1 MTVPTEAD
9 RKQLREETA
18 GLLVERVRLG
28 LWIIVSVNVLFTLT
42 DVLAGRPD
50 ILRLLVLKIV
60 LFAGMLAGLW
70 LLRPRIAWH
79 SAVSIALAALA
90 VSYSTSMLSGMLTH
104 DVTTTQVNCITLALI
119 TALLLPWGAGPQLA
133 TVMMAGAAVLA
144 HAYLVHGTLA
154 GVFGYAALPVVVAL
168 AASVYGAAQLQT
180 AIGQREIQR
189 KRAEDERDTFFR
201 LSPDLFCIG
210 GADGYLKRLNP
221 AWEQCLGWTPAEL
234 LARPWIE
241 FVHPDDQPAVRLEQH
256 RQGGTGP
263 SQFENRWRHKTG
275 GYRWLSWSVSQ
286 ETGGLVYAVARDITE
301 RRHVDDAL
309 RDSEARFRSL
319 VQTAGSAIA
328 YIAVDR
334 RIIEFNRYAE
344 RMFGWWRG
352 EVLGR
357 DCVEL
362 LVPDADRD
370 TVLATLA
377 QVLAGT
383 GAGDFECRVIT
394 RDATERFFLWNAT
407 PTLDAHGQVT
417 GAILIGQDVT
427 DRKRADQKTA
437 ALLQIARDIS
447 GTVELS
453 QLLDCVQRQTV
464 TLLPCDRVATFYWD
478 RETRA
483 FRIVAHYNF
492 PAEWSAQTAATEF
505 HPAEPV
511 AELLS
516 SGRTLV
522 INDFADQP
530 WVPTSLLARFR
541 VRALLGAPLVVRG
554 RALGV
559 LVASRESSGARFDA
573 DDVQLFEGIA
583 RQLAVAIEAA
593 ELYRAQQEE
602 AEVAAALARV
612 GRELISSLHTAL
624 LLDRLCH
631 LTTEVLQCDASHTLL
646 LPAQG
651 GTYTPVAGYGDSA
664 EQSELLRLTGF
675 PAEVVDPFMAAVD
688 REELVHVSLPDNLRG
703 LPAGLLTSYG
713 VTSAIGVALRRG
725 GKLIGVQTASLR
737 GRNGAF
743 TDRQQRIARGI
754 AKLASLA
761 LENAQLV
768 EQLERADHFK
778 ADFLATMSHELRTP
792 LHVIIGYSDLLEQG
806 EFGDLTTEQVDTVRR
821 VGRSAYGL
829 LDLINAT
836 LDLSRLE
843 AKQPPLSLEDLHVA
857 TLIEELEAKSATWQ
871 IKPNVRLSWEVGADS
886 LVVHTDPVKLKMILN
901 NLLGNA
907 IRFTDQGHIVISAR
921 ACDAGVEFRVSDTG
935 IGIPDKARAS
945 IFEPFQQADRSI
957 AQRYGGVG
965 LGLYIVRRLVDML
978 GGSIQVESTVGPEH
992 GSTFRVWLPPRPEDR
1007 RNTAASR

>member
-18 GLLVERVRLG
+18 SLLVQRVRLG
-28 LWIIVSVNVLFTLT
+28 LWIIAFVNVLFTLA
-42 DVLAGRPD
+42 DVLASRPE
-50 ILRLLVLKIV
+50 LVRLLVLK
-60 LFAGMLAGLW
+60 LFLFTGILAGLC
-70 LLRPRIAWH
+70 LLRTRITWR

-90 VSYSTSMLSGMLTH
+90 LSYSTSALSGILTH
-104 DVTTTQVNCITLALI
+104 DVTTTRVNCIALAMI
-119 TALLLPWGAGPQLA
+119 AALLVPWGAAPQLA
-133 TVMMAGAAVLA
+133 TVVMAGATILA
-144 HAYLVHGTLA
+144 HAYVVYGTL
-154 GVFGYAALPVVVAL
+154 GVFGYEALPVVVAL

-189 KRAEDERDTFFR
+189 KRAEDERDSFFR
-201 LSPDLFCIG
+201 LSPDLFCIR

-241 FVHPDDQPAVRLEQH
+241 LVHPDDQPAARLEQH
-256 RQGGTGP
+256 RPGATGP
-263 SQFENRWRHKTG
+263 SQFENRWCHKNG
-275 GYRWLSWSVSQ
+275 SYRWLSWSVSQ
-286 ETGGLVYAVARDITE
+286 ETGALVYAVARDITE
-301 RRHVDDAL
+301 RRNVGDAL

-344 RMFGWWRG
+344 HMFGWWRG

-357 DCVEL
+357 DCVEV

-370 TVLATLA
+370 TVVATLA
-377 QVLAGT
+377 KVLAGNA
-383 GAGDFECRVIT
+383 AGDFESRVIT
-394 RDATERFFLWNAT
+394 RDATERCFLWNAT

-417 GAILIGQDVT
+417 GIILIGQDVT

-464 TLLPCDRVATFYWD
+464 ALLPCDQVATFYWD
-478 RETRA
+478 RDTHA
-483 FRIVAHYNF
+483 FRILAHYNL
-492 PAEWSAQTAATEF
+492 PVEWLADTAAIEF

-516 SGRTLV
+516 SGTTLV
-522 INDFADQP
+522 INDIADQP

-541 VRALLGAPLVVRG
+541 IRALLGAPLVVRS

-559 LVASRESSGARFDA
+559 LVAARESNGARFDA
-573 DDVQLFEGIA
+573 DDIQLFEGIA
-583 RQLAVAIEAA
+583 RQLGVAIEAT

-602 AEVAAALARV
+602 AEVATALARV
-612 GRELISSLHTAL
+612 GRELISSLDTAL
-624 LLDRLCH
+624 LLGRLCRV
-631 LTTEVLQCDASHTLL
+631 TAEALQCDASHTFL

-651 GTYTPVAGYGDSA
+651 NTYTPVAGCGDSA
-664 EQSELLRLTGF
+664 EQAELLRLTGF
-675 PAEVVDPFMAAVD
+675 PAEIVAPFLDAVD
-688 REELVHVSLPDNLRG
+688 REELVQVSLRDNLRG

-713 VTSAIGVALRRG
+713 VTSAIAVALRRG
-725 GKLIGVQTASLR
+725 GKLIGVQTASR
-737 GRNGAF
+737 RAHNGSF
-743 TDRQQRIARGI
+743 TDQQQRIARGI
-754 AKLASLA
+754 AKLASMA

-821 VGRSAYGL
+821 VGQSAHGL
-829 LDLINAT
+829 LHLINAT

-843 AKQPPLSLEDLHVA
+843 AKQAPLSLEDVHVA
-857 TLIEELEAKSATWQ
+857 TVIEELEAESATWQ
-871 IKPNVRLSWEVGADS
+871 TKPNVRVGWEVGADS
-886 LVVHTDPVKLKMILN
+886 LVVHTDPVKLQMILN

-907 IRFTDQGHIVISAR
+907 IKFTDQGRIMISVR
-921 ACDAGVEFRVSDTG
+921 ACDAGVEFCVSDTG
-935 IGIPDKARAS
+935 IGIPDEARAS
-945 IFEPFQQADRSI
+945 IFEPFRQADSSI

-992 GSTFRVWLPPRPEDR
+992 GSTFRVWLPVRPEDR
-1007 RNTAASR
+1007 HDTAASQ

>member
-1 MTVPTEAD
+1 MPTEAD
-9 RKQLREETA
+9 RTLVREETA
-18 GLLVERVRLG
+18 SLLVERVRLG
-28 LWIIVSVNVLFTLT
+28 LWIIVCVNVLYAVA

-50 ILRLLVLKIV
+50 ILRLLALKLLLV
-60 LFAGMLAGLW
+60 TSMVAGLR
-70 LLRPRIAWH
+70 LLRTRITWR
-79 SAVSIALAALA
+79 SAVSIGLAALA
-90 VSYSTSMLSGMLTH
+90 VSYSTSMLSGMLAH
-104 DVTTTQVNCITLALI
+104 EVTMTRANCIALAVVS
-119 TALLLPWGAGPQLA
+119 ALLVPWGAGPQLA
-133 TVMMAGAAVLA
+133 TVVMAGATVLA
-144 HAYLVHGTLA
+144 HAYLVYGKLAGTL
-154 GVFGYAALPVVVAL
+154 GYAGLPVVVVL

-180 AIGQREIQR
+180 VIGQRVIQR
-189 KRAEDERDTFFR
+189 KRAEDERDNFFR
-201 LSPDLFCIG
+201 LSPDLFCTR

-241 FVHPDDQPAVRLEQH
+241 FVHPDDQPAARLEQH
-256 RQGGTGP
+256 RARETHPLQT
-263 SQFENRWRHKTG
+263 ENRWRHKNG
-275 GYRWLSWSVSQ
+275 SYRWLSWNVSQ
-286 ETGGLVYAVARDITE
+286 ESGGLVHAVARDITE

-344 RMFGWWRG
+344 HMFGWWRS

-370 TVLATLA
+370 TMVAALA
-377 QVLAGT
+377 QVVAGAGT
-383 GAGDFECRVIT
+383 GDFESRVVT
-394 RDATERFFLWNAT
+394 RDATERSFLWNAT
-407 PTLDAHGQVT
+407 PTFDAHGQVT
-417 GAILIGQDVT
+417 GIILIGQDVT

-464 TLLPCDRVATFYWD
+464 ILLPCDRVVTFYWN
-478 RETRA
+478 RETHA
-483 FRIVAHYNF
+483 FRIRAHYNL
-492 PAEWSAQTAATEF
+492 PVQRSAETATIEF
-505 HPAEPV
+505 HPADAV
-511 AELLS
+511 AQLLS

-522 INDFADQP
+522 INDIADQP
-530 WVPTSLLARFR
+530 WVPMSLLARFK
-541 VRALLGAPLVVRG
+541 VQALLGAPLVVRG

-583 RQLAVAIEAA
+583 RQLGVAIEAA

-612 GRELISSLHTAL
+612 GRELISSLDTAL
-624 LLDRLCH
+624 VLDQLCH
-631 LTTEVLQCDASHTLL
+631 LTTEVLQCDASHTFL

-651 GTYTPVAGYGDSA
+651 DAYTPVAGYGDSA
-664 EQSELLRLTGF
+664 EQAELFRLGGF
-675 PAEVVDPFMAAVD
+675 PTEVVDPLVAAVD

-703 LPAGLLTSYG
+703 LPAGLLASYG
-713 VTSAIGVALRRG
+713 VTSVIGVALRRG

-737 GRNGAF
+737 GGNGAF

-754 AKLASLA
+754 AQLASLA

-778 ADFLATMSHELRTP
+778 ANFLATMSHELRTP

-806 EFGDLTTEQVDTVRR
+806 EFGDLTAEQVDTVRR
-821 VGRSAYGL
+821 VERNAHGL

-843 AKQPPLSLEDLHVA
+843 AKQSPLSLEDVHVA
-857 TLIEELEAKSATWQ
+857 TLIEELEAKSATRQ
-871 IKPNVRLSWEVGADS
+871 IKPNVRLSWEIGADS

-901 NLLGNA
+901 NLVGNA
-907 IRFTDQGHIVISAR
+907 IKFTDAGRIVISAR

-935 IGIPDKARAS
+935 IGIPAAARTS
-945 IFEPFQQADRSI
+945 IFEPFQQADSSI

-978 GGSIQVESTVGPEH
+978 GGSIQVESTVEPEH
-992 GSTFRVWLPPRPEDR
+992 GSTFRVWLPLRPD
-1007 RNTAASR
+1007 ALDAVSR